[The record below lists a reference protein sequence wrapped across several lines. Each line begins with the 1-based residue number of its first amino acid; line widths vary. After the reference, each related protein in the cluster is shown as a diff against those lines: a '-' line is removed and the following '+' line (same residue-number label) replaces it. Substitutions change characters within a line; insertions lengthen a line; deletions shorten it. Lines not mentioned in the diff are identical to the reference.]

1 MDRNR
6 RFRRSDI
13 GHDLLQRVPQPAPDL
28 MYRFGAGVCCWLEVV
43 RSGVNMKKQNLW
55 HVNAI
60 ALPDAEQAT
69 SGRLFGILI
78 QLPVLV
84 NARSPRL
91 QN

>member
-1 MDRNR
+1 
-6 RFRRSDI
+6 
-13 GHDLLQRVPQPAPDL
+13 
-28 MYRFGAGVCCWLEVV
+28 
-43 RSGVNMKKQNLW
+43 MKQQILR
-55 HVNAI
+55 HVNVI

-69 SGRLFGILI
+69 SGHLFGILI